1 MAYLKEG
8 AKVIKETEGALYTE
22 EGLMFMEGLGN
33 LTQSSQTMGR
43 KEEAYKVPDDKTV
56 VLDAEFQINR
66 LALLS
71 LLYGMNVTNNWLKM
85 HGGIMTRRG
94 GRRKEKSYV

>member
-8 AKVIKETEGALYTE
+8 AHNI
-22 EGLMFMEGLGN
+22 
-33 LTQSSQTMGR
+33 
-43 KEEAYKVPDDKTV
+43 PDDKTV

-71 LLYGMNVTNNWLKM
+71 LLSGMNVTNNWLKM